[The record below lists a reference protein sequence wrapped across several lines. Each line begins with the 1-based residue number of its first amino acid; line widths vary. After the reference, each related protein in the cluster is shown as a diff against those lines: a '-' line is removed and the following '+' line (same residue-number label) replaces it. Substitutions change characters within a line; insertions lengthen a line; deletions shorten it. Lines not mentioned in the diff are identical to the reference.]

1 MRTAALLL
9 SLASSHATP
18 CSCTGAPAPASSW
31 QKCSATGDPH
41 YRTFAGT
48 KYDFMARGVYRHLKA
63 DLATCGC
70 DLEVQTFLAASTQH
84 IGASSI
90 VALAVKIGDATLIF
104 EATLGLTV
112 SGSDNDQTLAHPD
125 DAGGAGVSF
134 GEQLVA
140 TKVSITNKG
149 KERVGWQLSI
159 PGGGEIIA
167 ISYPKPNGLPTGALL
182 SVWVSVPEAVASLS
196 SGHCKQTCSGL
207 PPLPNTQC
215 GDDDCLPV
223 FTENSLF
230 PTSFL
235 TRLEALVP
243 MPSSTRT
250 SSASCGSS
258 TNPCLV
264 CDGNTPCVDICGW
277 TDPYPSPPPPPA
289 GGVEVER
296 CGFPSSWLSQD
307 RIGAGGLPDGANWI
321 LSGSNGCKQ
330 CEDQGEYKVK
340 DDYNSD
346 RQRAYEAA
354 VQRCAQIPECSQ
366 VIGNRIEAPTSPRD
380 KSHRWKYLLQGCS
393 EFPTTG
399 DCSKKYQK
407 RHEKCDADG
416 CGDSWYVW
424 NRYDVT
430 DGTCAEGTG
439 GGAAAPAP
447 PLPSPP
453 PVPGTRPVPKCPSS
467 DWRSKYVVRT
477 APRPPRRIRA
487 SHAVGV
493 PDLASL
499 TCACRCSLARAVG
512 VGFGHEDRAGAG
524 GLAEDRRLP
533 QLVRSAGGG
542 IVRAAQRAQERLQA
556 GQPCQNTVASK
567 AAHGPC
573 PSPLSRSWPPSELW
587 RGAQA
592 NAPPQGLPAGRKAAA
607 FDPPGWVAPSALYHR
622 RPPAMASAPPSTA
635 RTSTP
640 IGKVQIRPTTC
651 PTDKHAK
658 STRTRSS
665 NAPGAGPRASAR
677 SRGSATT
684 PPGRRWSLW
693 ASPVRRSS
701 ATRASSTTAP
711 SAETPA

>member
-9 SLASSHATP
+9 SLASSHAAP
-18 CSCTGAPAPASSW
+18 CSCTGAPASASSW

-63 DLATCGC
+63 PLATCGC

-149 KERVGWQLSI
+149 KERLGWQLSI

-167 ISYPKPNGLPTGALL
+167 ISYPKPDGLPTGALL
-182 SVWVSVPEAVASLS
+182 SVWVSVPEAVASFS

-250 SSASCGSS
+250 SFASCGGSP
-258 TNPCLV
+258 NPCLV
-264 CDGNTPCVDICGW
+264 CDSNTPCVDICGW

-289 GGVEVER
+289 GVEEER
-296 CGFPSSWLSQD
+296 CGFPSSWAS
-307 RIGAGGLPDGANWI
+307 PDAVCAIEGPANKGVNWI
-321 LSGSNGCKQ
+321 LNNVPDDKKCTK
-330 CEDQGEYKVK
+330 CEEQGEYNVNGWYTGSDAQVRQAAYLDAVK
-340 DDYNSD
+340 
-346 RQRAYEAA
+346 
-354 VQRCAQIPECSQ
+354 RCAAIEECSQ
-366 VIGNRIEAPTSPRD
+366 VIGRRILGDQRQ
-380 KSHRWKYLLQGCS
+380 KWKYFLQGCTD
-393 EFPTTG
+393 FPVTG
-399 DCSKKYQK
+399 DCSKYYDDT
-407 RHEKCDADG
+407 HDDCDRPH
-416 CGDSWYVW
+416 CKSWCVW
-424 NRYDVT
+424 NRNEVT
-430 DGTCAEGTG
+430 DGPCAEGTG
-439 GGAAAPAP
+439 APSP
-447 PLPSPP
+447 PPVPASPP

-467 DWRSKYVVRT
+467 GWRSGYVVRT
-477 APRPPRRIRA
+477 APRPPRRILA

-493 PDLASL
+493 PRSRL
-499 TCACRCSLARAVG
+499 THMRLPLLSRARSGRRLRARRPCG
-512 VGFGHEDRAGAG
+512 GRRARRRAPTAPAGAKRRWWNRASCATRSRAATSGTALSKYG
-524 GLAEDRRLP
+524 GLE
-533 QLVRSAGGG
+533 GGTWSLSEPTQPLG
-542 IVRAAQRAQERLQA
+542 ASVQALERGPGKCTSSGPPCAAQ
-556 GQPCQNTVASK
+556 
-567 AAHGPC
+567 
-573 PSPLSRSWPPSELW
+573 
-587 RGAQA
+587 
-592 NAPPQGLPAGRKAAA
+592 
-607 FDPPGWVAPSALYHR
+607 
-622 RPPAMASAPPSTA
+622 
-635 RTSTP
+635 
-640 IGKVQIRPTTC
+640 
-651 PTDKHAK
+651 
-658 STRTRSS
+658 
-665 NAPGAGPRASAR
+665 
-677 SRGSATT
+677 SRG
-684 PPGRRWSLW
+684 
-693 ASPVRRSS
+693 V
-701 ATRASSTTAP
+701 
-711 SAETPA
+711 

>member
-18 CSCTGAPAPASSW
+18 CSCTSAPAPASSW

-63 DLATCGC
+63 TLACGC
-70 DLEVQTFLAASTQH
+70 GLEVQTFLAASTQH

-149 KERVGWQLSI
+149 KERLGWQLSI

-167 ISYPKPNGLPTGALL
+167 ISYPKPDGLPTGALL
-182 SVWVSVPEAVASLS
+182 SVWVSVPEAVASFS

-250 SSASCGSS
+250 SFASCGGSP
-258 TNPCLV
+258 NPCLV

-289 GGVEVER
+289 DAEEER
-296 CGFPSSWLSQD
+296 CGFPSSWASEDSICGDHSD
-307 RIGAGGLPDGANWI
+307 RPDMWI
-321 LSGSNGCKQ
+321 IENVPNDKKCTE
-330 CEDQGEYKVK
+330 CEQQGDYDVE
-340 DDYNSD
+340 DDYDCD
-346 RQRAYEAA
+346 RQAAYLAA
-354 VQRCAQIPECSQ
+354 VQRCAEIPECSQ
-366 VIGNRIEAPTSPRD
+366 VIGKRILSEGGKDDPPNS
-380 KSHRWKYLLQGCS
+380 KCGKWKYFLEGCTDFPVTGNCS
-393 EFPTTG
+393 EHYKEEHSRCDKPT
-399 DCSKKYQK
+399 CK
-407 RHEKCDADG
+407 
-416 CGDSWYVW
+416 SWCVW
-424 NRYDVT
+424 NRHEVN
-430 DGTCAEGTG
+430 DGTCAEGTRG
-439 GGAAAPAP
+439 GGAAPSP
-447 PLPSPP
+447 PLPSAP
-453 PVPGTRPVPKCPSS
+453 PVPGTRPVPKCPPSS
-467 DWRSKYVVRT
+467 GWQSGYVVRT
-477 APRPPRRIRA
+477 APRPPRRMLA

-493 PDLASL
+493 PRSRL
-499 TCACRCSLARAVG
+499 THMRLPLLSRARSGRRLRARRPCG
-512 VGFGHEDRAGAG
+512 GRRAFRGAPTAPAGARRRWWNRASCATRSRAATSGTALSKYG
-524 GLAEDRRLP
+524 GLE
-533 QLVRSAGGG
+533 GG
-542 IVRAAQRAQERLQA
+542 
-556 GQPCQNTVASK
+556 TW
-567 AAHGPC
+567 
-573 PSPLSRSWPPSELW
+573 PLSEPTPSRSGPPSEHW

-592 NAPPQGLPAGRKAAA
+592 NTPLQGLPAERKAAA
-607 FDPPGWVAPSALYHR
+607 FDPPGWVAPSTRHSRAG
-622 RPPAMASAPPSTA
+622 RP
-635 RTSTP
+635 
-640 IGKVQIRPTTC
+640 
-651 PTDKHAK
+651 
-658 STRTRSS
+658 
-665 NAPGAGPRASAR
+665 
-677 SRGSATT
+677 
-684 PPGRRWSLW
+684 
-693 ASPVRRSS
+693 
-701 ATRASSTTAP
+701 
-711 SAETPA
+711 

>member
-9 SLASSHATP
+9 SLASSHAAP
-18 CSCTGAPAPASSW
+18 CSCTGAPASASSW

-48 KYDFMARGVYRHLKA
+48 KYDFMAKGVYRHLKA
-63 DLATCGC
+63 RLATCGC

-149 KERVGWQLSI
+149 KERLGWQLSI

-167 ISYPKPNGLPTGALL
+167 ISYPKPDGLPTGALL
-182 SVWVSVPEAVASLS
+182 SVWVSVPEAVASFS

-235 TRLEALVP
+235 AQLEALVP

-289 GGVEVER
+289 GVEKER
-296 CGFPSSWLSQD
+296 CGFPSSWESSDRVCAKDRDRPDRYMINPDPDALSD
-307 RIGAGGLPDGANWI
+307 AGTRLLPDDKKCTKCEEQGAYNVA
-321 LSGSNGCKQ
+321 GSTYG
-330 CEDQGEYKVK
+330 G
-340 DDYNSD
+340 S
-346 RQRAYEAA
+346 RQAAYLAA
-354 VQRCAQIPECSQ
+354 VKRCAEIPECSQ
-366 VIGNRIEAPTSPRD
+366 VVGKRITGDNPQ
-380 KSHRWKYLLQGCS
+380 KYKYFLQGCTD
-393 EFPTTG
+393 FPVTG
-399 DCSKKYQK
+399 DCSKYYDST
-407 RHEKCDADG
+407 HVNCDRPH
-416 CGDSWYVW
+416 CGSWCVW
-424 NRYDVT
+424 NRNEVT
-430 DGTCAEGTG
+430 NGTCAEGTG
-439 GGAAAPAP
+439 APSP
-447 PLPSPP
+447 PPVPASPP

-467 DWRSKYVVRT
+467 GWQSGYVVRT

-493 PDLASL
+493 PRSRL
-499 TCACRCSLARAVG
+499 THMRLPLLSLARSGRRLRARRPCG
-512 VGFGHEDRAGAG
+512 GRRARRGSPTAPAGAKRRWWNRASCATRSRAATSGTALSKYG
-524 GLAEDRRLP
+524 GLE
-533 QLVRSAGGG
+533 GG
-542 IVRAAQRAQERLQA
+542 
-556 GQPCQNTVASK
+556 TW
-567 AAHGPC
+567 
-573 PSPLSRSWPPSELW
+573 PLSE
-587 RGAQA
+587 
-592 NAPPQGLPAGRKAAA
+592 
-607 FDPPGWVAPSALYHR
+607 
-622 RPPAMASAPPSTA
+622 
-635 RTSTP
+635 
-640 IGKVQIRPTTC
+640 PTQ
-651 PTDKHAK
+651 PL
-658 STRTRSS
+658 
-665 NAPGAGPRASAR
+665 GASAR
-677 SRGSATT
+677 ALERGPGKCTSSGPPCGAQSRG
-684 PPGRRWSLW
+684 
-693 ASPVRRSS
+693 V
-701 ATRASSTTAP
+701 
-711 SAETPA
+711 